1 MVGNLFEEC
10 MGVWL
15 PMVTHAHV
23 QLKKKLNHI
32 ILFGCQKYDGLKV
45 CNFITN
51 NSKGTM
57 MF

>member
-15 PMVTHAHV
+15 PMVTHVHV
-23 QLKKKLNHI
+23 QLKNKWNHI
-32 ILFGCQKYDGLKV
+32 ILFGYKKYDGLKV
-45 CNFITN
+45 CNLITN
-51 NSKGTM
+51 NSKSTM